1 MVYLSGTRANNVGD
15 EAEEYYEDEFE
26 HLVYD
31 MRHAD
36 DADHVLYYLGEF
48 REFHEHFVFPLTPE
62 RVGEL
67 RRVLIREFGEGVL
80 VLFKLVFNYQ
90 VMEEWEALIERERY
104 GTFHKV
110 VVEIKR
116 FKSMHVLKSWAI
128 KRMQRILWDKCPP
141 DPRHA
146 ELLYAFQEVFPVIAG
161 GFHLVEDE
169 LYQVIVDG
177 LTVGHL
183 GHVGALE
190 EVMEA
195 FETIKSECNFDRS
208 RLEKL
213 KDELDR
219 ECSVSRFHYTMYIEA
234 FQRVFPEV
242 NHGYRVDRGFHAL
255 TDAME
260 DFVHEMNYMEYPDIL
275 RLLKRFRGRHVLTEL
290 DAGRFKAIL
299 AAEMKDDVEIKYAFQ
314 RVYPDLRV
322 WDRVYSE
329 EDLCDSTVSRLT
341 KLGKEEVI
349 ELMEELK
356 NECDFNEGIGRKLRE
371 ALVRNRRLH
380 RRHAEFMAAFGKVFG
395 GRV

>member
-1 MVYLSGTRANNVGD
+1 MVYLSGTRANNLGD
-15 EAEEYYEDEFE
+15 EAEEYYEKEFE
-26 HLVYD
+26 FLVYD

-36 DADHVLYYLGEF
+36 DADHMLYYLGEF
-48 REFHEHFVFPLTPE
+48 REFHEHHVFPPTPE
-62 RVGEL
+62 RVREL

-90 VMEEWEALIERERY
+90 VMEEWEALIEREKY
-104 GTFHKV
+104 GTFHKL

-177 LTVGHL
+177 RTI

-195 FETIKSECNFDRS
+195 FETIKMECNFDTS

-219 ECSVSRFHYTMYIEA
+219 GCSASRFHYTLFIEA

-242 NHGYRVDRGFHAL
+242 NHCYRVDRGFHEL

-260 DFVHEMNYMEYPDIL
+260 MFAHEIKYMEYPDIL
-275 RLLKRFRGRHVLTEL
+275 RLLKRFRERYVLTEL
-290 DAGRFKAIL
+290 DAGRFKVIL
-299 AAEMKDDVEIKYAFQ
+299 IW
-314 RVYPDLRV
+314 P
-322 WDRVYSE
+322 
-329 EDLCDSTVSRLT
+329 
-341 KLGKEEVI
+341 
-349 ELMEELK
+349 
-356 NECDFNEGIGRKLRE
+356 
-371 ALVRNRRLH
+371 
-380 RRHAEFMAAFGKVFG
+380 
-395 GRV
+395 